1 MKLKII
7 CLFFAYLK
15 SSKNI
20 YDNLLD
26 IVKQKIETKD
36 YYLIDLEKKYYVF
49 KACLY
54 AKGIVF
60 GGYMRG
66 ASGSNNSFFNLDV
79 SEYNTAEEAIQAIC
93 DCHLSRNFNI
103 SKKSPIFYKIG
114 FASVF
119 DHDIRL
125 KLENFFYN
133 KVEPDFIAR
142 LYDSNKQ
149 KQIRELC
156 LFFSRNKMID
166 LDFCFSLEK
175 YSFKDTI
182 QCFEEENKMKF
193 FFPVK
198 LRNLILF
205 FKIEIKDLYT
215 VEEQYT
221 SEIIKLHKNNNDN
234 NICTEICTL
243 MCKIFTFSDFLLNS
257 KLLNDVNNDE
267 KKLPRQFLL
276 YNFEK

>member
-7 CLFFAYLK
+7 YLFFAYLK

-20 YDNLLD
+20 YDDLLG

-49 KACLY
+49 KACFY

-66 ASGSNNSFFNLDV
+66 ASGSDNNFLKVDV
-79 SEYNTAEEAIQAIC
+79 SEYNKADEIIQAIC
-93 DCHLSRNFNI
+93 DFYLSENLNI
-103 SKKSPIFYKIG
+103 SKKSEIFYKIR

-125 KLENFFYN
+125 KLENFFYSRF
-133 KVEPDFIAR
+133 EPDFFAR

-156 LFFSRNKMID
+156 LCFSRSRMID
-166 LDFCFSLEK
+166 IDFCFSKKIAFE
-175 YSFKDTI
+175 DTI
-182 QCFEEENKMKF
+182 QCFEEENKMKI

-198 LRNLILF
+198 LRNLVLF
-205 FKIEIKDLYT
+205 F
-215 VEEQYT
+215 
-221 SEIIKLHKNNNDN
+221 
-234 NICTEICTL
+234 
-243 MCKIFTFSDFLLNS
+243 
-257 KLLNDVNNDE
+257 
-267 KKLPRQFLL
+267 
-276 YNFEK
+276 